1 MTKLTSLIQSTH
13 PFHTFEFFPPRTPQ
27 GLANLLDRIHRLI
40 SDPLSPPIGIN
51 VTWGAGGSTALK
63 SLELA
68 EEIVKL
74 VKEDGKEDKV
84 QVVLHLTCT
93 NMGRKLLDQALAV
106 SPPLCIVGYLADS
119 WSQKCRQLGIQNILA
134 LRGGTSLI
142 PIPPRFPH

>member
-1 MTKLTSLIQSTH
+1 MTKLTSLIESTH

-106 SPPLCIVGYLADS
+106 SCSLECLS
-119 WSQKCRQLGIQNILA
+119 QWS
-134 LRGGTSLI
+134 
-142 PIPPRFPH
+142 